1 MTMPNTPQKPTTQQP
16 VPQQVRKPDDKGN
29 VTVHAH
35 MKIFDP
41 QTKQVYVE
49 GRA

>member
-1 MTMPNTPQKPTTQQP
+1 MSNTQQKPTVQQP
-16 VPQQVRKPDDKGN
+16 APQQAKNPNDKGN
-29 VTVHAH
+29 VVVHAH